1 MTMPFHFLAASALAA
16 CLAGA
21 APLALAQQGTQEE
34 PDTLVIS
41 DTLNYDDIRKESVF
55 TGNVVLTRG
64 DMTLHSDKLT
74 MREDAEGFQ
83 HGTATVEGGKLVFLR
98 QENPE
103 KFEVLEA
110 RGQRA
115 EYNGKTEE
123 VEMIGKA
130 VITRFICGKPFDN
143 IQGERVIYRQKT
155 ETYQAFGGPN
165 SAAPGGRVRSL
176 ATPRARADAAI
187 EACRRQQG
195 AKR

>member
-1 MTMPFHFLAASALAA
+1 MMTPPRFLLAAVLASGLV
-16 CLAGA
+16 CS
-21 APLALAQQGTQEE
+21 PLALAQQGGNQEE
-34 PDTLVIS
+34 PDTLVVS
-41 DTLNYDDIRKESVF
+41 DTLIYDDNAKESVF

-64 DMTLHSDKLT
+64 NMTLHSDRLA

-83 HGTATVEGGKLVFLR
+83 FGTATVEGGKLVLLR

-103 KFEVLEA
+103 KYEVLEA
-110 RGQRA
+110 KGLRA

-123 VEMIGKA
+123 IEMIGKA

-176 ATPRARADAAI
+176 ATPRARADAAVA
-187 EACRRQQG
+187 ACRKQKG
-195 AKR
+195 

>member
-1 MTMPFHFLAASALAA
+1 MTTPLRFLAVSALAA
-16 CLAGA
+16 CLASPA
-21 APLALAQQGTQEE
+21 VLAQQSAQEEE
-34 PDTLVIS
+34 PDTLIIS

-64 DMTLHSDKLT
+64 NMTLHSDKLT
-74 MREDAEGFQ
+74 TREDAEGFQ
-83 HGTATVEGGKLVFLR
+83 YGTATVEGGKLVFLR

-103 KFEVLEA
+103 KFEVMEA

-115 EYNGKTEE
+115 EYDGKTEE

-187 EACRRQQG
+187 EACRKQQG
-195 AKR
+195 QKN

>member
-1 MTMPFHFLAASALAA
+1 MMTPSRLLLAAVLASG
-16 CLAGA
+16 LAA
-21 APLALAQQGTQEE
+21 APLAAAQQANSQEE

-41 DTLNYDDIRKESVF
+41 DTLVYDDNAKESVF

-64 DMTLHSDKLT
+64 NMTLHSDRLA
-74 MREDAEGFQ
+74 MREDADGFQ
-83 HGTATVEGGKLVFLR
+83 HGTATVERGKLVLLR

-110 RGQRA
+110 KGLRA

-123 VEMIGKA
+123 IEMIGKA

-176 ATPRARADAAI
+176 ATPRARADAAV
-187 EACRRQQG
+187 EACRKQKGQAR
-195 AKR
+195 

>member
-1 MTMPFHFLAASALAA
+1 MITPLRLLVYALAT
-16 CLAGA
+16 G
-21 APLALAQQGTQEE
+21 LALALPPATWAQQGAGQEE
-34 PDTLVIS
+34 PDTLIIS
-41 DTLNYDDIRKESVF
+41 DTLNYDDINKESVF

-64 DMTLHSDKLT
+64 NMTLHSDRLS

-83 HGTATVEGGKLVFLR
+83 HGTATVEGGKRVFLR

-103 KFEVLEA
+103 QFEVLEA
-110 RGQRA
+110 RGERA

-130 VITRFICGKPFDN
+130 IITRFICGKPFDN

-187 EACRRQQG
+187 AACKQQG
-195 AKR
+195 GKN

>member
-1 MTMPFHFLAASALAA
+1 MTTSLRLLLATSLAA
-16 CLAGA
+16 CLSA
-21 APLALAQQGTQEE
+21 AMPAAFAQQAEEE
-34 PDTLVIS
+34 PDTLIVS
-41 DTLNYDDIRKESVF
+41 DTLNYDDIEKQSVF

-64 DMTLHSDKLT
+64 NMTLHSDRLT

-83 HGTATVEGGKLVFLR
+83 HGTATVEGGKLVMLR

-103 KFEVLEA
+103 TFEVLEA
-110 RGQRA
+110 RGEKA
-115 EYNGKTEE
+115 IYNGKTED

-155 ETYQAFGGPN
+155 ETYQAFGGAN

-187 EACRRQQG
+187 EACRKQSP
-195 AKR
+195 KN

>member
-1 MTMPFHFLAASALAA
+1 MMTPSRLLLAAVLASG
-16 CLAGA
+16 LAA
-21 APLALAQQGTQEE
+21 APLAAAQQANSQEE
-34 PDTLVIS
+34 PDTLIIS
-41 DTLNYDDIRKESVF
+41 DTLTYDDVNKQSVF

-64 DMTLHSDKLT
+64 NMTLHPDRLA
-74 MREDAEGFQ
+74 MREDADGFQ
-83 HGTATVEGGKLVFLR
+83 HGTATVERGKLVLLR

-110 RGQRA
+110 KGLRA

-123 VEMIGKA
+123 IEMIGKA

-176 ATPRARADAAI
+176 ATPRSRADAAI
-187 EACRRQQG
+187 EACRKQQG
-195 AKR
+195 ASN

>member
-1 MTMPFHFLAASALAA
+1 MTKIRLLLAATAASWLAMT
-16 CLAGA
+16 A
-21 APLALAQQGTQEE
+21 APAFAQKGAKQEE
-34 PDTLVIS
+34 PDTLIIS
-41 DTLNYDDIRKESVF
+41 DTLSYDDINKESVF

-64 DMTLHSDKLT
+64 DMTLHSDRLA

-130 VITRFICGKPFDN
+130 IVTRYICGKPFDN

-155 ETYQAFGGPN
+155 GTYQAFGGPN

-187 EACRRQQG
+187 AACRAQQG
-195 AKR
+195 AKN